1 MLRKC
6 ESSSEEVRTVT
17 LACIMVLHNVCIARG
32 DTIPKNLDLSI
43 DPNTNEKRKREI
55 VRELLQM
62 RECRKVK
69 DTSEKAEKIRDA
81 LVEKLWSEKRTGNV
95 S

>member
-17 LACIMVLHNVCIARG
+17 LACMVLHNVCIARG

-43 DPNTNEKRKREI
+43 DPNTNEKRNSEI

-69 DTSEKAEKIRDA
+69 DTSKKAEKIRDA
-81 LVEKLWSEKRTGNV
+81 LAEKLWSEKRTGNV